1 MTTTRCFTE
10 AAAPGRSRTM
20 LAACGSVLALALLIA
35 APAGAA
41 EPRSLR
47 PELGVHSLPNG
58 LTIYTLEDH
67 SAPLV
72 TYEVWFKVG
81 SSYERQGTGGG
92 HGITGLSHFFE
103 HMMFRGTKKHPKFF
117 DDIYAMGG
125 KLNAWTWMDSTVYW
139 EKLPSRY
146 LGTTIAMEADRLANM
161 EMSFLALEPERE
173 VVKSERL
180 LRTENSADGAMSE
193 LLDKT
198 AFRAHPYHWPTVGWM
213 DDLNAI
219 TLEEASTY
227 YKQHYAPNNA
237 FVVIV
242 GDFDTKEAIASV
254 KAAYGSLPRTD
265 VPSHPRPAEPD
276 QVAERRDFIEK
287 PVDNDRMTIGWR
299 IPGLAARDFMVLEV
313 IDQILTGGKSS
324 RLQKELV
331 YAADPSVQSLSAALM
346 PVRDPYHY
354 LWNVT
359 MMPGHG
365 NNEADEAIVRAMQ
378 RLATEPVGADEMEKA
393 VNRLRA
399 QAINGMLT
407 TQQRA
412 DLIGFGVLTGDDP
425 YLFFDRLELY
435 DEVKPADIQRVAA
448 QLLTPKTRVLVTAVD
463 PRRMLTILDAVVK
476 VAPASAPALDEA
488 LRKATELTLQDAE
501 VALAVEQVER
511 EEQAITLL
519 GERAKL
525 ARKDAEGRGATDEV
539 AAIDEYVQ
547 KSEKGT
553 VVRGERAKVQREAT
567 AKTKADLEAAWAALQ
582 KEAAPLAKAR
592 NDDAPRDAHRR
603 AALSALLGR
612 GKGRWVDP
620 KDAADVDPLDHAL
633 AAVQKGAWLDR
644 MGRIEEGAKLREDAL
659 GWVRNTLRK
668 AEGDQA
674 TALKEAY
681 EWLYDTRRTGI
692 FDVAARGGA
701 R

>member
-1 MTTTRCFTE
+1 MTRARRFTE
-10 AAAPGRSRTM
+10 R
-20 LAACGSVLALALLIA
+20 LAVAALLLTTLGTAHA
-35 APAGAA
+35 AD
-41 EPRSLR
+41 RSLR
-47 PELGVHSLPNG
+47 PDVGVHTLPNG

-67 SAPLV
+67 SSPLV

-103 HMMFRGTKKHPKFF
+103 HMMFRGTKAYPKFF

-139 EKLPSRY
+139 EKLPARY
-146 LGTTIAMEADRLANM
+146 LDRAVTMEADRLANM

-180 LRTENSADGAMSE
+180 MRTENDPDGAMSE

-198 AFRAHPYHWPTVGWM
+198 AFRVHPYHWPTVGWM
-213 DDLNAI
+213 DDLDAI
-219 TLEEASTY
+219 TLDEASTY
-227 YKQHYAPNNA
+227 YEQHYAPNNA
-237 FVVIV
+237 FVVVV
-242 GDFDTKEAIASV
+242 GDFVTKDAIEAV
-254 KAAYGSLPRTD
+254 KGAYGGIPRTD
-265 VPSHPRPAEPD
+265 VPTHARPEETPQAE
-276 QVAERRDFIEK
+276 ERRDFVEK

-299 IPGLAARDFMVLEV
+299 VPGSAARDSLVLEV

-331 YAADPSVQSLSAALM
+331 YSDTPVVQSLSASLM

-365 NNEADEAIVRAMQ
+365 NREADAAILGAME
-378 RLATEPVGADEMEKA
+378 RLATEPVSADELEKA

-435 DEVKPADIQRVAA
+435 GEVTPADVQQVAA
-448 QLLTPKTRVLVTAVD
+448 RYLVPKNRTVITAVD
-463 PRRMLTILDAVVK
+463 PQRLLAVVDAVAK
-476 VAPASAPALDEA
+476 AAPAAEAGLDEA
-488 LRKATELTLQDAE
+488 LRAATELTLKDAD
-501 VALAVEQVER
+501 LTR
-511 EEQAITLL
+511 TEQAIGRERKAVELL
-519 GERAKL
+519 AGRAAI
-525 ARKDAEGRGATDEV
+525 ARKEAERQKATDVVERL
-539 AAIDEYVQ
+539 DEYLS

-553 VVRGERAKVQREAT
+553 KVRGERAEEQRT
-567 AKTKADLEAAWAALQ
+567 AAAKERAALEAAWKKLAG
-582 KEAAPLAKAR
+582 EAKGLAKAR
-592 NDDAPRDAHRR
+592 KDDAPRDALRR
-603 AALSALLGR
+603 AALTALLGR
-612 GKGRWVDP
+612 GKGKWVDP
-620 KDAADVDPLDHAL
+620 QGTAELEPADHAL
-633 AAVQKGAWLDR
+633 AAVQKAAWLDR
-644 MGRIEEGAKLREDAL
+644 LGRLEEGAKVRGEALEWLRRSAE
-659 GWVRNTLRK
+659 K

-674 TALKEAY
+674 VALVEAL
-681 EWLYDTRRTGI
+681 EWLHDTRRAGV
-692 FDVAARGGA
+692 FDAQPKKVTR
-701 R
+701 